1 MLSCN
6 SNMMKTSPIQ
16 RLAGFF
22 LLLMPLLLSAGNAFA
37 QSAEAPEMADA
48 LRANGKIYVVVA
60 VVAVIVT
67 GLLLYLIS
75 LDRKVSRLEQQ
86 IKK

>member
-1 MLSCN
+1 MR
-6 SNMMKTSPIQ
+6 TSYFQ
-16 RLAGFF
+16 RLASFF
-22 LLLMPLLLSAGNAFA
+22 LLTLLSVTMAFA

-60 VVAVIVT
+60 VVALIVT
-67 GLLLYLIS
+67 GLLLYLIT
-75 LDRKVSRLEQQ
+75 LDRKVSKLEQQ

>member
-1 MLSCN
+1 
-6 SNMMKTSPIQ
+6 MKTSSFQ

-22 LLLMPLLLSAGNAFA
+22 LLMLFSVTTAFA

-48 LRANGKIYVVVA
+48 LRANGKIYVVAA
-60 VVAVIVT
+60 VVGVIVA

-75 LDRKVSRLEQQ
+75 LDRKVSKLEQQ

>member
-1 MLSCN
+1 MR
-6 SNMMKTSPIQ
+6 TSYFQ
-16 RLAGFF
+16 RLASFF
-22 LLLMPLLLSAGNAFA
+22 LLTLLSVTTTFA

-60 VVAVIVT
+60 VVALIVT
-67 GLLLYLIS
+67 GLLLYLIT
-75 LDRKVSRLEQQ
+75 LDRKVSKLEQQ

>member
-1 MLSCN
+1 
-6 SNMMKTSPIQ
+6 MKISSFQ

-22 LLLMPLLLSAGNAFA
+22 LLLLPLLLSTTGAFA
-37 QSAEAPEMADA
+37 QSAADPEMADA

-60 VVAVIVT
+60 VVGLIVA
-67 GLLLYLIS
+67 GLILYLIT
-75 LDRKVSRLEQQ
+75 LDRKVSKLEQQ

>member
-1 MLSCN
+1 
-6 SNMMKTSPIQ
+6 MKTSSFQ

-22 LLLMPLLLSAGNAFA
+22 LLLPLLLAAGTAFA

-48 LRANGKIYVVVA
+48 LRANGKIYVVAA
-60 VVAVIVT
+60 VVGIIVA
-67 GLLLYLIS
+67 GLLLYLIA
-75 LDRKVSRLEQQ
+75 LDRKVSKLEQQ

>member
-1 MLSCN
+1 MI
-6 SNMMKTSPIQ
+6 TSYFQ

-22 LLLMPLLLSAGNAFA
+22 LLTLLFITTAFA

-60 VVAVIVT
+60 VVALIVT
-67 GLLLYLIS
+67 GLLLYLIT
-75 LDRKVSRLEQQ
+75 LDRKVSTLEQQ

>member
-6 SNMMKTSPIQ
+6 RNTMKTSYFQ

-22 LLLMPLLLSAGNAFA
+22 LLMMLSISTAFA

-48 LRANGKIYVVVA
+48 LRANGKIYVVAA
-60 VVAVIVT
+60 VVGLIVA
-67 GLLLYLIS
+67 GLLLYLIT
-75 LDRKVSRLEQQ
+75 LDRKVSKLEQQ

>member
-1 MLSCN
+1 
-6 SNMMKTSPIQ
+6 MKTSYFQ

-22 LLLMPLLLSAGNAFA
+22 LLTLLSVTTTFA

-60 VVAVIVT
+60 VVALIVT
-67 GLLLYLIS
+67 GLLLYLIT
-75 LDRKVSRLEQQ
+75 LDRKVSKLEQQ

>member
-1 MLSCN
+1 
-6 SNMMKTSPIQ
+6 MKTSYFQ

-22 LLLMPLLLSAGNAFA
+22 LLMLLSVTTALA

-48 LRANGKIYVVVA
+48 LRANGKIYVVAA
-60 VVAVIVT
+60 VVGLIVA
-67 GLLLYLIS
+67 GLLLYLIT
-75 LDRKVSRLEQQ
+75 LDRKVSKLERQ

>member
-1 MLSCN
+1 
-6 SNMMKTSPIQ
+6 MKTSYFQ

-22 LLLMPLLLSAGNAFA
+22 LLMLFSASAAFA

-48 LRANGKIYVVVA
+48 LRANGKIYVVAA
-60 VVAVIVT
+60 VVGLIVA
-67 GLLLYLIS
+67 GLLLYLIT
-75 LDRKVSRLEQQ
+75 LDRKVSKLEQQ

>member
-1 MLSCN
+1 
-6 SNMMKTSPIQ
+6 MKTSSFQ
-16 RLAGFF
+16 RLAG
-22 LLLMPLLLSAGNAFA
+22 LLLLLLPLLLLSMPEAFA
-37 QSAEAPEMADA
+37 QSADAPEMADA

-60 VVAVIVT
+60 VVGVIVG

-75 LDRKVSRLEQQ
+75 LDRKVSKLEQQ